1 MKTSSQRSDLFIA
14 EERLI
19 AVVSSRSR
27 PSDKGGGE
35 GGGGEFGHPDPEIRG
50 VGRSPKRFVSAL
62 RASFWSK
69 NKRGPRAPPLDPP
82 LVVKQNDVF

>member
-1 MKTSSQRSDLFIA
+1 METSSQRSDLFIP

-19 AVVSSRSR
+19 AVVSGRSR
-27 PSDKGGGE
+27 PSHKGGE
-35 GGGGEFGHPDPEIRG
+35 GGWLGHPDPEIRG

-69 NKRGPRAPPLDPP
+69 NKRGPRAPSLDPL